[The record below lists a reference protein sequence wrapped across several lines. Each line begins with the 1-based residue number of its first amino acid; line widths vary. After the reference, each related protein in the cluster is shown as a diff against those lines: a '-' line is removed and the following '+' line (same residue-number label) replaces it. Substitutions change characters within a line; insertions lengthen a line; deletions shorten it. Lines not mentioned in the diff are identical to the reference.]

1 MFMNLFK
8 IVKEYINNKPKI
20 KKTIG
25 IILMLI
31 GLTALFTPL
40 TPGSWLVLVGL
51 ELLGLRVLLSNKLL
65 NFSRENNI
73 MKKILYFFDKLE
85 DNIRAALSR
94 HSIIYAFIG
103 GTAIV
108 LFWRGVW
115 MVADTIPFLTGPV
128 SMLVSIAMLLA
139 IGLFVSFFIG
149 DTILISGLKKEKR
162 LDEKVASEVKT
173 ELEILNDIQKRLND
187 IEKELK
193 TLKEKWNNPDY
204 GQ

>member
-1 MFMNLFK
+1 
-8 IVKEYINNKPKI
+8 
-20 KKTIG
+20 
-25 IILMLI
+25 
-31 GLTALFTPL
+31 
-40 TPGSWLVLVGL
+40 
-51 ELLGLRVLLSNKLL
+51 
-65 NFSRENNI
+65 

-94 HSIIYAFIG
+94 RPVIYAFVG

-128 SMLVSIAMLLA
+128 SIFVSVAILLA
-139 IGLFVSFFIG
+139 MGLFVSFFIG
-149 DTILISGLKKEKR
+149 DTIIISGLRKEKK

-173 ELEILNDIQKRLND
+173 ELDMLTDIQKRLND

-193 TLKEKWNNPDY
+193 TLREEMGGNSK
-204 GQ
+204 

>member
-1 MFMNLFK
+1 MNK
-8 IVKEYINNKPKI
+8 I
-20 KKTIG
+20 
-25 IILMLI
+25 
-31 GLTALFTPL
+31 F
-40 TPGSWLVLVGL
+40 
-51 ELLGLRVLLSNKLL
+51 
-65 NFSRENNI
+65 
-73 MKKILYFFDKLE
+73 YFFDKLE
-85 DNIRAALSR
+85 DNIRSALSR
-94 HSIIYAFIG
+94 RPVIYAFVG

-128 SMLVSIAMLLA
+128 SMLVSIAILLA

-173 ELEILNDIQKRLND
+173 ELDILNDIQKRLND

-193 TLKEKWNNPDY
+193 TLREEMRNAVLKN
-204 GQ
+204 

>member
-1 MFMNLFK
+1 M
-8 IVKEYINNKPKI
+8 KE
-20 KKTIG
+20 
-25 IILMLI
+25 
-31 GLTALFTPL
+31 
-40 TPGSWLVLVGL
+40 
-51 ELLGLRVLLSNKLL
+51 
-65 NFSRENNI
+65 
-73 MKKILYFFDKLE
+73 ILYFFDKLE
-85 DNIRAALSR
+85 DKIRAALSR
-94 HSIIYAFIG
+94 RPVIYAFVG

-173 ELEILNDIQKRLND
+173 ELDILNDIQKRLND

-193 TLKEKWNNPDY
+193 TLKEEIRNAMLRN
-204 GQ
+204 